1 MIAVEQAVRPP
12 TSTPPAVHKG
22 GAERKISLAAVL
34 VYGGGMLAAML
45 SGMVATGDWFNALIF
60 IPHALLAVAC
70 GAGAMAMALMA
81 PDPYVS
87 EHGEPPAKLPDFN

>member
-1 MIAVEQAVRPP
+1 MIAVEQAVRPA
-12 TSTPPAVHKG
+12 TSPPAVHPG

-45 SGMVATGDWFNALIF
+45 SGMVATGEWLYALIF
-60 IPHALLAVAC
+60 LPHALLAVAC
-70 GAGAMAMALMA
+70 GAGAMGMALMA

-87 EHGEPPAKLPDFN
+87 EHGKPPAKLPDFS

>member
-1 MIAVEQAVRPP
+1 MIAVEQAVRPT
-12 TSTPPAVHKG
+12 TSPPIAHAG

-45 SGMVATGDWFNALIF
+45 FGMIVTGEWLNALIF
-60 IPHALLAVAC
+60 LPHALLAVGC